1 MKIDGGLIMKYTV
14 KQYFNG
20 IHCDN
25 SYTNDRA
32 EAEEWK
38 AYMEDNS
45 RSVWDRV
52 NYDALDWF
60 VEDYKIANADVKNI
74 VITVEIVEE

>member
-1 MKIDGGLIMKYTV
+1 MKYTV

-20 IHCDN
+20 IHWDN
-25 SYTNDRA
+25 SYTNDKT

-38 AYMEDNS
+38 AYMEDKS

-52 NYDALDWF
+52 NYDALEAF
-60 VEDYKIANADVKNI
+60 MEDYGIDDAESI
-74 VITVEIVEE
+74 EITIEIVED

>member
-1 MKIDGGLIMKYTV
+1 MKYTV

-20 IHCDN
+20 IHWDS

-32 EAEEWK
+32 EAEYWK
-38 AYMEDNS
+38 SYMEDKNC
-45 RSVWDRV
+45 SVWDRV
-52 NYDALDWF
+52 NYDALTWF
-60 VEDYKIANADVKNI
+60 IQDYKIANADVENI

>member
-1 MKIDGGLIMKYTV
+1 MKYTV

-20 IHCDN
+20 IHWDN

-32 EAEEWK
+32 EAEYWK
-38 AYMEDNS
+38 SYMEDKS

-52 NYDALDWF
+52 NYDALIWF
-60 VEDYKIANADVKNI
+60 IQDYKIANTDVESIK
-74 VITVEIVEE
+74 ITVEIAED

>member
-1 MKIDGGLIMKYTV
+1 MRYTV

-20 IHCDN
+20 IHWDN

-45 RSVWDRV
+45 RSIWDRV
-52 NYDALDWF
+52 NYDALAWF
-60 VEDYKIANADVKNI
+60 IQDFKIENANSI
-74 VITVEIVEE
+74 EITVEIVED

>member
-1 MKIDGGLIMKYTV
+1 MKYTV

-20 IHCDN
+20 LYWDN
-25 SYTNDRA
+25 SYTDDKE

-38 AYMEDNS
+38 RYMEDNE

-52 NYDALDWF
+52 NGSALEEYIKEFDITD
-60 VEDYKIANADVKNI
+60 EESIE
-74 VITVEIVEE
+74 ITVEIVEE